1 MSSRRWI
8 ADLFRRK
15 PSLGVVELLE
25 DRVTPAL
32 FIVNS
37 TADLPVDLTDAVVT
51 LRDAI
56 TAANTNVQVSPTGP
70 TGEAD
75 GDIIRFD
82 TAVFGGAGAT
92 ITLAQGDLP
101 ITDDVT
107 IDGTTGSGTGATL
120 VSVSGGAVSRIF
132 SVETDTG
139 AGTSKAVVF
148 SGLTLTNGDGTGTVA
163 GNDGKGGAVFIGDG
177 EDVTIQNTTV
187 QASTAT
193 LQGGGIYAGNG
204 TLDIIN
210 SKIGL
215 GGSGNTA
222 QGAAATDGGGGLYVL
237 GGTATITNSSFTQN
251 QASGATGGSGGAIL
265 LNGGTLTV
273 TGGVITQNQ
282 SQRAGGGI
290 EIRSTVTN
298 ATATLTNVTVTQNTT
313 GTTPGNGGGL
323 HVTTAQT
330 VGGPVTATVTVT
342 GGVFGQNSA
351 SNEGGGL
358 WNDTQGSLTIT
369 GTTINDNTAQ
379 GNAADSGGGGVFSQG
394 GSLTISNAT
403 ITSNDATGTSGSGGG
418 VLVDGGTFKLD
429 GGTIAANTAARAGG
443 GIEVTAANNAF
454 TATLTNVTII
464 GNQTGTNPG
473 NGGGVHITDA
483 VGGSTGTMT
492 ITGGTI
498 ANNTADE
505 EGGGVW
511 NAAESTLNIT
521 GTLITANT
529 ANGDGTEQG
538 GGGIFN
544 DGGTVTITNATI
556 IANQSTATVAGN
568 GGGGIFNDGKMTLTD
583 TTVTAN
589 SATSGGAD
597 GGGILNSNGGIL
609 TVTGGEI
616 TANQAARA
624 GGGIENNAGTVTL
637 NNTTLDGNSTGVN
650 GGAVH
655 VTGAGTVTATN
666 TTFSNNQAGNEGGGL
681 WLSNNATASLTLN
694 SSTVNNNT
702 ATFGGG
708 LFNDGT
714 AGTITISNST
724 VSGNTATQDGGGL
737 DAEGG
742 TVTITNSTIVNNSA
756 GATGGGLNLDAG
768 TTATATNSIIAN
780 NSAPTG
786 PDVNGTITANF
797 SLIEAIAGA
806 TINGANNLTGVD
818 PLLGPLADNG
828 GPTQT
833 HLPLP
838 GSPVVNAGDP
848 NFTPLPSLD
857 QRGLARVVAGRLDIG
872 SVETTARTVLLG
884 TPQFAAGQ
892 DTGGGLVR
900 VFNPDA
906 TERFS
911 VTPFAGPPVGVRV
924 AMADFNNDGVADLVV
939 GTGPGVQ
946 ARVRILDGV
955 TQAEIFAQDVF
966 AEGESFTGGVFVAAG
981 DLTGD
986 GIPDLVV
993 TPDVSGGP
1001 RVLVFRGGATAGD
1014 FVQIASFFGIT
1025 GDPNFRGGVRPG
1037 VGDMNGDGIAD
1048 LAVSAGFSGGPR
1060 VAVFDGKT
1068 ITDAAGPTKLFNDI
1082 FVFEDTLRNGAFVA
1096 IGDVNGDG
1104 FGDLI
1109 SGAGPGGGPRV
1120 LTLSGVD
1127 LIAGKANTGSQ
1138 VLTNFFAGDV
1148 ANRGGIRVAAKDLDG
1163 DQFADIVVG
1172 SGENAGSRVTGYLG
1186 KNFAGGDAPEQ
1197 FGFDAF
1203 ANFTGGVFVG

>member
-8 ADLFRRK
+8 ADLFRRQ
-15 PSLGVVELLE
+15 PVLDRLEMLE

-56 TAANTNVQVSPTGP
+56 TAANTNVAVSPGGP

-82 TAVFGGAGAT
+82 TATFGGAGGIIILT
-92 ITLAQGDLP
+92 QGDLP
-101 ITDDVT
+101 VTDDVT

-120 VSVSGGAVSRIF
+120 VTVSGGGVSRIF
-132 SVETDTG
+132 SIETDTG
-139 AGTSKAVVF
+139 VGTSKAVTLT
-148 SGLTLTNGDGTGTVA
+148 GLTLTAGDGTGTTA
-163 GNDGKGGAVFIGDG
+163 GNDGKGGAIFIGDG
-177 EDVTIQNTTV
+177 EDVTVQNTTV
-187 QASTAT
+187 QSSTAT

-204 TLDIIN
+204 TLDITS
-210 SKIGL
+210 SKIGV
-215 GGSGNTA
+215 GGAGNLA

-251 QASGATGGSGGAIL
+251 QAAGTSGSGGAIL

-273 TGGVITQNQ
+273 TGGSITQNQ

-290 EIRSTVTN
+290 EIRSTVSN

-313 GTTPGNGGGL
+313 GVNPGNGGGL
-323 HVTTAQT
+323 HISTTQT
-330 VGGPVTATVTVT
+330 VGGPATATVTVS
-342 GGVFGQNSA
+342 GGLFSQNTA
-351 SNEGGGL
+351 GNEGGGL

-369 GTTINDNTAQ
+369 GTTINDNTAL
-379 GNAADSGGGGVFSQG
+379 GAAADSGGGGVFSQG
-394 GSLTISNAT
+394 GTLTITNAT
-403 ITSNDATGTSGSGGG
+403 IASNDATGTAGSGGG
-418 VLVDGGTFKLD
+418 VLVDGGTLKID
-429 GGTIAANTAARAGG
+429 GGTITANTAVRAGG
-443 GIEVTAANNAF
+443 GVEVTAANNAF
-454 TATLTNVTII
+454 TATLANVTIT
-464 GNQTGTNPG
+464 GNQTGSNPG

-498 ANNTADE
+498 ASNTANE

-521 GTLITANT
+521 GTLIAANT
-529 ANGDGTEQG
+529 ANGNGTEQG

-544 DGGTVTITNATI
+544 DGGTVTVTNATI
-556 IANQSTATVAGN
+556 VANQSTASTAGN

-583 TTVTAN
+583 TTVSANTATTGN
-589 SATSGGAD
+589 AD
-597 GGGILNSNGGIL
+597 GGGILNSNGGTL
-609 TVTGGEI
+609 TVTGGAI
-616 TANQAARA
+616 SANQAARA
-624 GGGIENNAGTVTL
+624 GGGIENNAGSVTL
-637 NNTTLDGNSTGVN
+637 SNPTLDANSAGVN

-681 WLSNNATASLTLN
+681 WLANDAAATITLN

-708 LFNDGT
+708 VFNDGA
-714 AGTITISNST
+714 AGTIVVSNST
-724 VSGNTATQDGGGL
+724 ISGNNATQDGGAI
-737 DAEGG
+737 DSEGG
-742 TVTITNSTIVNNSA
+742 TVTITNSTIASNSA
-756 GATGGGLNLDAG
+756 GAVGGGLNLDAG
-768 TTATATNSIIAN
+768 TTATATNSIIAD

-797 SLIEAIAGA
+797 SLIESTAGA

-828 GPTQT
+828 GLTQT
-833 HLPLP
+833 QLPQA

-848 NFTPLPSLD
+848 NFTSPPNFD
-857 QRGLARVVAGRLDIG
+857 QRGQPRVIAGRLDIG
-872 SVETTARTVLLG
+872 SVETAARTVLLG
-884 TPQFAAGQ
+884 TPEFAVGQ
-892 DTGGGLVR
+892 DQGGGTVR
-900 VFNPDA
+900 VFNPDG
-906 TERFS
+906 TERFNIN
-911 VTPFAGPPVGVRV
+911 PFAGPATGVRV
-924 AMADFNNDGVADLVV
+924 AMADFNNDGIADLVV

-946 ARVRILDGV
+946 ARVRVIDGS
-955 TQAEIFAQDVF
+955 TQQEIFAKDVF
-966 AEGESFTGGVFVAAG
+966 AEGEAFTGGIFVAAG

-986 GIPDLVV
+986 GKPDLVV

-1001 RVLVFRGGATAGD
+1001 RVLVFRGGAAASD
-1014 FVQIASFFGIT
+1014 FVQVASFFGIT

-1068 ITDAAGPTKLFNDI
+1068 ITDAAGPTKLFSDI

-1109 SGAGPGGGPRV
+1109 SGAGPGGAPRV

-1138 VLTNFFAGDV
+1138 VLANFFAGDV
-1148 ANRGGIRVAAKDLDG
+1148 NNRGGIRVAAKDLDG
-1163 DQFADIVVG
+1163 DQFADLVVG
-1172 SGENAGSRVTGYLG
+1172 SGQNAGSRVTSYLG
-1186 KNFAGGDAPEQ
+1186 KNFSGGDAPEN
-1197 FGFDAF
+1197 FAFDAF
-1203 ANFTGGVFVG
+1203 SGFTGGVFVG